1 MNTPGDRELTE
12 SEQGRGIPQVGKIR
26 RGNKW
31 LVLFLLAAAVVMAI
45 SLGVH
50 KALGNLRDRN
60 TANEEPKAAAPA
72 LPTMTRDAFVAQHQ
86 DRSAPPVPT
95 DDKLPPKPPVA
106 AQLTPEQ
113 QAALQLAARRRR
125 APLLATVHQPSPA
138 EAAQALTLGQPGSPP
153 GAATRASGSSLGN
166 ALTATR
172 GNAVTASLLAHPHL
186 TITEGTFIDCVLVTA
201 INSQQPGMTSCM
213 LTRDIYSTDGQV
225 LLLEK
230 GSRVVGQYQ
239 SAQLRQG
246 LDRIFVLWTRVE
258 TPHGVIVNIDSPST
272 DQLGRSGVEGIVNNH
287 FWARFGSALLIS
299 FVNDIGQYESS
310 KNNDGGNTLNFGS
323 SAASGS
329 NDAVSTILQ
338 NTVNIPPTLDKAQGG
353 HISIFVARD
362 LDFSGVYGLDALDT
376 TSSPIAG
383 GP

>member
-1 MNTPGDRELTE
+1 MNTPGDRDMTQ
-12 SEQGRGIPQVGKIR
+12 SEPGRGIPQVGKAR

-31 LVLFLLAAAVVMAI
+31 LVLFLLAAAVVMLI

-50 KALGNLRDRN
+50 KALGGLRDRN
-60 TANEEPKAAAPA
+60 VAKDQPKAAAPA
-72 LPTMTRDAFVAQHQ
+72 LPTMTRDAFAAQHQ
-86 DRSAPPVPT
+86 DKPPMPAPT
-95 DDKLPPKPPVA
+95 DEKLPPKPPVA
-106 AQLTPEQ
+106 TQLTPEQ
-113 QAALQLAARRRR
+113 QAALQMAARRRR
-125 APLLATVHQPSPA
+125 APLLATVRQGGSA
-138 EAAQALTLGQPGSPP
+138 ESGQGLAPGQPAVP
-153 GAATRASGSSLGN
+153 GAIHTAGSSLGN
-166 ALTATR
+166 ALSATR
-172 GNAVTASLLAHPHL
+172 GDAVTASVLPHPHL

-258 TPHGVIVNIDSPST
+258 TPHGVVVNIDSPST

-299 FVNDIGQYESS
+299 FVNDVGQYESS
-310 KNNDGGNTLNFGS
+310 KNDQGGNTLNFGS

-362 LDFSGVYGLDALDT
+362 LDFSSVYGLDA
-376 TSSPIAG
+376 TSTPVAG

>member
-12 SEQGRGIPQVGKIR
+12 AEQGRGIPQVGRAR

-31 LVLFLLAAAVVMAI
+31 LLLFLIAAAVVLAI

-50 KALGNLRDRN
+50 QALGNLRSRN
-60 TANEEPKAAAPA
+60 TGKEEPKGAAPA
-72 LPTMTRDAFVAQHQ
+72 LPTMTRDAFAAQHQ
-86 DRSAPPVPT
+86 AMPELPAPTDPKAPP
-95 DDKLPPKPPVA
+95 PPAVNAP
-106 AQLTPEQ
+106 LTPEQ
-113 QAALQLAARRRR
+113 QAALQLASRRRH
-125 APLLATVHQPSPA
+125 APLLATVHQGSSA
-138 EAAQALTLGQPGSPP
+138 EAAQGQAFAQP
-153 GAATRASGSSLGN
+153 GAAAGAGARTGGSSLGN

-172 GNAVTASLLAHPHL
+172 GNAVSASVLAHPHL

-258 TPHGVIVNIDSPST
+258 TPQGIVVNIDSPST
-272 DQLGRSGVEGIVNNH
+272 DQLGRSGADGVVNNH

-299 FVNDIGQYESS
+299 FVNDIGQYESA
-310 KNNDGGNTLNFGS
+310 KQQGGGNTLNLGS
-323 SAASGS
+323 SAAGGS

-353 HISIFVARD
+353 HISIFVSRD
-362 LDFSGVYGLDALDT
+362 LDFSNVYQLAT
-376 TSSPIAG
+376 TPSSISGAP
-383 GP
+383 